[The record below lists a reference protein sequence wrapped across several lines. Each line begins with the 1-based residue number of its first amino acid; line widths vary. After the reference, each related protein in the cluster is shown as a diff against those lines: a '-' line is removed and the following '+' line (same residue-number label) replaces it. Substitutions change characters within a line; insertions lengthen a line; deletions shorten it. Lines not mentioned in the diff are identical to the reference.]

1 MELGKQNDYFFLDLM
16 VVFNDIDMRTQILL
30 LVLCTTQ
37 WVKHPDRGSGLI
49 QFILIFY
56 FIF

>member
-1 MELGKQNDYFFLDLM
+1 MIIFFLDLM

-30 LVLCTTQ
+30 LVTTQ